1 MKPKRFCPF
10 CQHIL
15 SKKYI
20 EGCQRLYC
28 PQCQSPLYENPIPA
42 TAAVY
47 FNENREVLLV
57 KRKVNPNKG
66 DWCLPGGYVEME
78 ETPEACCLRE
88 LKEETNLEG
97 DIKKLVGVYLSES
110 PVYKSVLVIGYWL
123 SEVKGELMAGYD
135 AEAVQFYPLDQL
147 PIIAFRSHRSLIDE
161 VMRLSGNFKLRPEVP
176 VEKFQ
181 YGAYV
186 ITSSNH
192 VEMAKRACEAGARI
206 IQYRDKGS
214 DKREIL
220 KKAKIIRNI
229 TRQTNTRFMV
239 NDHIDIARLALAD
252 GVHLGQDDLPIHEA
266 RMLLPDHFIIGFS
279 THSLEQALQA
289 QADGAD
295 YIAIGPV
302 FSTPTK
308 EDYQAVGLDTVEK
321 VIKAVSIPVVAIGGL
336 SLGNV
341 ADLKEIGVGNVAM
354 VRAFQ
359 QNTEMTVKQLNEQL
373 L

>member
-1 MKPKRFCPF
+1 MRPKRFCPF
-10 CQHIL
+10 CRHIL
-15 SKKYI
+15 SKKFI

-28 PQCQSPLYENPIPA
+28 PQCQSPLYENPTPA

-78 ETPEACCLRE
+78 EAPEACCLRE

-123 SEVKGELMAGYD
+123 AEVRGELMAGD
-135 AEAVQFYPLDQL
+135 DSEAVRFYPIDQL
-147 PIIAFRSHRSLIDE
+147 PTIAFRSHRSLIDD
-161 VMRLSGNFKLRPEVP
+161 VMRLSGNFRLRLAAP
-176 VEKFQ
+176 VEKFHF
-181 YGAYV
+181 GAYV

-214 DKREIL
+214 DKRAIL
-220 KKAKIIRNI
+220 KKAEVIRNI

-239 NDHIDIARLALAD
+239 NDHIDIA
-252 GVHLGQDDLPIHEA
+252 
-266 RMLLPDHFIIGFS
+266 MLLPDHFIIGFS

-308 EDYQAVGLDTVEK
+308 EDYPAVGLDTVEK

-336 SLGNV
+336 NLGNV
-341 ADLKEIGVGNVAM
+341 ADLKKIGVGNVAM
-354 VRAFQ
+354 IRAFQ
-359 QNTEMTVKQLNEQL
+359 QNIEMTVKQLNKQL